1 MVRAFLLVLVAY
13 ATAGII
19 AVGTGVMLHNQPPII
34 VVGAADL
41 AATIVIFLFSVLVRN
56 SSMYDPY
63 WSVAPVPIALYW
75 LVQPSSNGL
84 ANPRHVLIV
93 VLVCLWALRLTAN
106 WASQWRGLEHE
117 DWRYRD
123 IKQQTGRFY
132 WPVSLLGIHLLPT
145 ILVFGGCL
153 ALWPTLSDRNA
164 HLTWLDGVAAL
175 VTLTAIVIE
184 ATADRQMRRF
194 RRSLSS
200 AQHSAQRDANAIP
213 QGAMPRG
220 WWSVSRHPNYF
231 GEVLFWWGLYL
242 FVPLA
247 YPAFRLV
254 ILGPVL
260 ILGLFLGVSIPLME
274 RHLIAGHP
282 TYGEYQRHVVS
293 PFFPWFAR
301 ARRAQQAPLP
311 LQRDG
316 ERFRLQGDL
325 REDTQQ

>member
-13 ATAGII
+13 AAAGIL
-19 AVGTGVMLHNQPPII
+19 AVGTGVMLRTQSPII

-41 AATIVIFLFSVLVRN
+41 AATGVIFIFSVIVRN

-75 LVQPSSNGL
+75 LLQPGSNGF

-93 VLVCLWALRLTAN
+93 VLVCLWALRLTVH

-132 WPVSLLGIHLLPT
+132 WIASFLGIHLLPT
-145 ILVFGGCL
+145 LLVFGGCL

-164 HLTWLDGVAAL
+164 HLTLLDGVAAL
-175 VTLTAIVIE
+175 VTLTAIFIE

-200 AQHSAQRDANAIP
+200 AQRD
-213 QGAMPRG
+213 AMPRG
-220 WWSVSRHPNYF
+220 LWSVSRHPNYF

-247 YPAFRLV
+247 YPDYRVV
-254 ILGPVL
+254 ILGPLL

-282 TYGEYQRHVVS
+282 TYREYQRHVVS
-293 PFFPWFAR
+293 PFFPWFAH
-301 ARRAQQAPLP
+301 AQRAQQA
-311 LQRDG
+311 
-316 ERFRLQGDL
+316 
-325 REDTQQ
+325 T